1 MTTMDAPHFRGICWG
16 ILAAMFA
23 TLRLRHLALLIAL
36 LVPAATLAQEPKTAP
51 AERQQNAGVLRLLPE
66 DVVTDHSIKL
76 RDGRKLDYAATAGT
90 LDLFGQDGQRTA
102 AIFYTAYAR
111 KGGNAAQRPITFV
124 FNGGPGA
131 ASAYLHLGVAGPRI
145 ASFGPNGHD
154 GASAKVVD
162 NPDTWLDFTDLVF
175 IDPVG
180 TGWSRAVKPDD
191 AKNFYNVR
199 TDALT
204 LAKVIALYS
213 AKNARTSSPKYLLGE
228 SYGGFRAVKVARSL
242 QHDQGIVPAGIIALS
257 PLLEGSLQFGATRF
271 ALGAALQLPS
281 LAAAELERRG
291 QFTPDALDA
300 AEHFAMTDY
309 LTALAGPPPQGQAAD
324 AFYRRVA
331 DLTGLPL
338 DVVARTRGFV
348 RDAYVKHLRDKDV
361 VSPYDVG
368 FAVPDP
374 YPESGSAHNDDPVL
388 DGFTRALGGLTSGYI
403 RNELGFK
410 TEMTY
415 ELLASD
421 ISRKWD
427 WQGESMGRA
436 SATSDIRELLAL
448 NPSFRLMV
456 AHGTSDL
463 VTPYAVSRYVVNHL
477 PPIGGADRVQL
488 KLYRGGHMFY
498 FTPASRLAFTND
510 AKAFYAPAAE

>member
-1 MTTMDAPHFRGICWG
+1 MLRTMFSI
-16 ILAAMFA
+16 
-23 TLRLRHLALLIAL
+23 LRLRHLALIAAL
-36 LVPAATLAQEPKTAP
+36 LIPAATFAQEPNTAP

-76 RDGRKLDYAATAGT
+76 RDGAKLDYAATAGT

-111 KGGNAAQRPITFV
+111 KGGDTARRPVTFV

-131 ASAYLHLGVAGPRI
+131 ASAYLHLGLAGPRI
-145 ASFGPNGHD
+145 ANFGPNGRD
-154 GASAKVVD
+154 GANATIVD
-162 NPDTWLDFTDLVF
+162 NPDTWLAFTDLVF
-175 IDPVG
+175 VDPVG
-180 TGWSRAVKPDD
+180 TGWSRTVKPDD

-199 TDALT
+199 TDAQV
-204 LAKVIALYS
+204 LAKIVALYT
-213 AKNARTSSPKYLLGE
+213 AKNARTSSPKYILGE
-228 SYGGFRAVKVARSL
+228 SYGGFRAVKVARAM
-242 QHDQGIVPAGIIALS
+242 QHDQGIVAAGIIALS
-257 PLLEGSLQFGATRF
+257 PLLEGSLQFGANRF

-291 QFTPDALDA
+291 KFTPDALADA
-300 AEHFAMTDY
+300 ERFAMTDY
-309 LTALAGPPPQGQAAD
+309 LTTLAGAPPQGQAAD
-324 AFYRRVA
+324 DFYRRIA
-331 DLTGLPL
+331 DLTGLPI
-338 DVVARTRGFV
+338 DVVKRTRGFV
-348 RDAYVKHLRDKDV
+348 RDAYAKHLRDNGV
-361 VSPYDVG
+361 VSSYDVN

-374 YPESGSAHNDDPVL
+374 YPESASAHNDDPVL
-388 DGFTRALGGLTSGYI
+388 DGFSRALGGLTSGYL

-427 WQGESMGRA
+427 WQGESLGRA
-436 SATSDIRELLAL
+436 SAAGDIRELLAL
-448 NPSFRLMV
+448 NSSFRLMV

-463 VTPYAVSRYVVNHL
+463 VTPYGVSRYVVNHL
-477 PPIGGADRVQL
+477 PPIGGTDRVQL

-498 FTPASRLAFTND
+498 FTPASRIAFTDD
-510 AKAFYAPAAE
+510 AKAFYSPAAE